1 MISIDRRVGSIC
13 GSVVG
18 KSAVGN
24 RAMVEMMKM
33 SMA

>member
-1 MISIDRRVGSIC
+1 VISIDRGVGRIC
-13 GSVVG
+13 CGGVG
-18 KSAVGN
+18 KSAVD